1 MYVYIYIY
9 PVYIYIYIY
18 IYMQTYTGL
27 QESMLQDLIC
37 HQDMKINVHMRWRP
51 KHSKNIF

>member
-1 MYVYIYIY
+1 
-9 PVYIYIYIY
+9 
-18 IYMQTYTGL
+18 MQTYTGL